1 MGRQISSHAVY
12 AILESAINAISG
24 CKRELDTLT
33 WDVLDRQCKLKN
45 AASASGEPEKRLY
58 RVIWQT
64 LETHYCDAS
73 ALSEELCS
81 ILSAL
86 YAIRN
91 SSFTPSGDDEEDEKP
106 PF

>member
-1 MGRQISSHAVY
+1 MNGNSVLLCTFKH
-12 AILESAINAISG
+12 NG
-24 CKRELDTLT
+24 KRVKRKICTL
-33 WDVLDRQCKLKN
+33 RACN
-45 AASASGEPEKRLY
+45 IGG
-58 RVIWQT
+58 IWQT